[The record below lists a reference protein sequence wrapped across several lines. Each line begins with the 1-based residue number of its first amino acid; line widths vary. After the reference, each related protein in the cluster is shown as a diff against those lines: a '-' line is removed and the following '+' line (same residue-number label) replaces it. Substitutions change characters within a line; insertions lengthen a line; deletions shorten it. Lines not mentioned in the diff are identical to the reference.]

1 MCPGSLRTRGAPA
14 STGALATLPTGT
26 LTRFAWTGCRM
37 TSADPDIAVMPP
49 GAFQLT

>member
-1 MCPGSLRTRGAPA
+1 MRPGSLRTSGAPA
-14 STGALATLPTGT
+14 STGALATLPAGT
-26 LTRFAWTGCRM
+26 LTRFSRTGFRM